1 MVVPN
6 CCNTPAWCH
15 NAGGPKSRD
24 TGTARLWS
32 QKSWWC
38 GCLRPPIIVTVN
50 SLLLGE
56 WLNAF
61 HSKVGYEWHHF
72 LGWTSINVMLMS
84 KIFHGGNIFG
94 LFMVAQSGLR
104 MATDGPGSW
113 QEWKKEE
120 WSPSSLLAKQCCSVA
135 VLPSF
140 LLAKQCCSVAIL
152 SPCQAVLQ
160 CCSVAILSPCQASK
174 VKAFS
179 QKARAYSVRPF
190 CEKDSTLHSVLTVS
204 LPFWWAQDSSPR
216 IQKHEERL
224 KRRKNILEL
233 SHLIENYIC
242 HCFIACHW
250 SDSSGTGLITSENTT
265 IDCC

>member
-1 MVVPN
+1 MLFIL
-6 CCNTPAWCH
+6 
-15 NAGGPKSRD
+15 
-24 TGTARLWS
+24 RL
-32 QKSWWC
+32 
-38 GCLRPPIIVTVN
+38 
-50 SLLLGE
+50 
-56 WLNAF
+56 AF
-61 HSKVGYEWHHF
+61 EWHHF

-113 QEWKKEE
+113 QEWEKEE

-135 VLPSF
+135 VLPSS
-140 LLAKQCCSVAIL
+140 LLAKPPKSKRSHRKPARTQCGL
-152 SPCQAVLQ
+152 
-160 CCSVAILSPCQASK
+160 
-174 VKAFS
+174 
-179 QKARAYSVRPF
+179 SVRRIRRCTAAYWQSHYHF
-190 CEKDSTLHSVLTVS
+190 G
-204 LPFWWAQDSSPR
+204 WAQDSSPR

-242 HCFIACHW
+242 HCFIACHR

-265 IDCC
+265 IDCNNKKAFSGGFECLCRRINLCSLRI